1 MSSSIRRNWGA
12 GNFPE
17 TLVLVDRHLRPYAG
31 IVGRQIA
38 PAQLH
43 LVSMD
48 SPAGEHRLA
57 AVDGK
62 AHPPRPFALCVR
74 GGSGNIPLT
83 KEVCLDKLVSKE
95 VSLNKPTVTRCMQW
109 RSKLFDA
116 EYRLMELVWNLEPVN
131 STALA
136 RRCEA
141 ELGWKKSTV
150 FNLIRKLA
158 GRGS

>member
-1 MSSSIRRNWGA
+1 M
-12 GNFPE
+12 E
-17 TLVLVDRHLRPYAG
+17 EY
-31 IVGRQIA
+31 
-38 PAQLH
+38 
-43 LVSMD
+43 
-48 SPAGEHRLA
+48 
-57 AVDGK
+57 
-62 AHPPRPFALCVR
+62 
-74 GGSGNIPLT
+74 
-83 KEVCLDKLVSKE
+83 
-95 VSLNKPTVTRCMQW
+95 
-109 RSKLFDA
+109 KLFDA